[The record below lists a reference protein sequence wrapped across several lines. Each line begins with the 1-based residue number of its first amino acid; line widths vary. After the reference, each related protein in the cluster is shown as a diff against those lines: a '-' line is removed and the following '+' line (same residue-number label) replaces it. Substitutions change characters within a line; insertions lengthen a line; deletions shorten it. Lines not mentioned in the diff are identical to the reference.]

1 MAHWRESVN
10 PELKAHFE
18 RLVTKSAEHKESY
31 EQAKHSAI
39 AQLWTANA
47 IQEKE
52 LDELRAKIT
61 LLERAIRILA
71 EKGRVGEQ
79 TAMKTKF
86 LEKAL
91 AEISGKRPEE
101 VLENRRFSAP
111 RDEVS
116 MEKIDA
122 NKAMREVISRKAVVK
137 ETKNEAQKTKEAE
150 IIDDETD
157 DEEDEEDDEEPEE
170 EKRAAGIVSCS
181 CPNDEKIL
189 CRHEGMKKEPGYLY
203 FISKEGNLGRVPM
216 SRGAEN
222 EKFKQ
227 EILHRCNIK
236 RESEWLYYVDKNMNA
251 ARAKMVRKNPEGKKE
266 SPAKLKKVLKKL

>member
-18 RLVTKSAEHKESY
+18 RLVTKSAQHKETY

-52 LDELRAKIT
+52 LDELRAKIE
-61 LLERAIRILA
+61 LLEKAIGILG
-71 EKGRVGEQ
+71 EKGKITEQ
-79 TAMKTKF
+79 TAMKTRF

-91 AEISGKRPEE
+91 AEISGKRPEEDKIDANKAMREVISRKAVVKENKNEAQITKEADMTDDETDDEEDEEDEEEPEE

-116 MEKIDA
+116 MEK
-122 NKAMREVISRKAVVK
+122 K
-137 ETKNEAQKTKEAE
+137 
-150 IIDDETD
+150 
-157 DEEDEEDDEEPEE
+157 
-170 EKRAAGIVSCS
+170 AAGIVSCS

-227 EILHRCNIK
+227 EILHQCNIK

-251 ARAKMVRKNPEGKKE
+251 ARAKMVRKTPEGKKE

>member
-18 RLVTKSAEHKESY
+18 RLVTKSAQHKETY

-52 LDELRAKIT
+52 LDELRAKIE
-61 LLERAIRILA
+61 LLERAIGILA

-122 NKAMREVISRKAVVK
+122 NKA
-137 ETKNEAQKTKEAE
+137 
-150 IIDDETD
+150 
-157 DEEDEEDDEEPEE
+157 
-170 EKRAAGIVSCS
+170 
-181 CPNDEKIL
+181 
-189 CRHEGMKKEPGYLY
+189 
-203 FISKEGNLGRVPM
+203 
-216 SRGAEN
+216 
-222 EKFKQ
+222 
-227 EILHRCNIK
+227 
-236 RESEWLYYVDKNMNA
+236 
-251 ARAKMVRKNPEGKKE
+251 
-266 SPAKLKKVLKKL
+266 